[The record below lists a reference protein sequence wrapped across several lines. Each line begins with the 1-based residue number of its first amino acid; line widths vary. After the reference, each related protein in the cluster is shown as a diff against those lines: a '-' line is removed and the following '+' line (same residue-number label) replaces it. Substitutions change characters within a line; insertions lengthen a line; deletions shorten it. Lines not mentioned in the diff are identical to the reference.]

1 MATIAAIKAVLL
13 DKEKRTLA
21 ELNKKD
27 TTNILKPSSTSSSS
41 KVIRLPVSA
50 SAATTSKKSSSSAQ
64 SLAEAITNARK
75 ASSTS
80 KSTTVKRSPAKKS
93 SKIVVETPEVTLAF
107 TDHQVKRL
115 TKEFAK
121 KNILTKQETRA
132 LAAEVRLGEEQVRA
146 WFANRRRTKVR
157 SNISRQEKSEAG
169 VKSHGLK
176 SVEVSA
182 LLPMADIMSMSRNES
197 EPEVVDIL
205 DDSLESDDDDISLLE
220 VSKVVEITPKSIQEK
235 VPSTTKSNPQKVAQV
250 LSTTKPGQEKVL
262 KVSTPKSSKEK
273 TTIKPSTK
281 PSKVVANNK
290 GNVKEAKKEKEAP
303 IEKVIKPEP
312 KNSKPCTREEDLVEE
327 LLRRIEELEED
338 LKDKD
343 GDLYYTKK
351 DLESVQATLEGKERV
366 LNTVQES
373 IPKVVSEHKKALQ
386 TKDDAIS
393 ELELSNSKLREELK
407 VQPKSELT
415 DVEVEKLKEANI
427 KLENKKDCIE
437 VEFVDKLKAKEEEND
452 RLKLSINELKR
463 EIVKKEQLQESQVQI
478 NGEIKQLKQK
488 NEDDIEKIKQK
499 NEEQIKQFNQKNENE
514 IKELK
519 QKNEDEINQL
529 KQTIEKSEKRIGQVL
544 RDIGEKD
551 DEIKI
556 LKYKERQACDYQTSV
571 EETKRLLEENRKDT
585 LALKD
590 YERKLT
596 RKISSLE
603 FDLYTKTA
611 ESGTQALIISR
622 LNEKIQQQQIVKI
635 CDVDEDIDAK
645 YEKVLDEG
653 LPALEDIVTEE
664 EDDPESEADQSIIQG
679 VPQSSPYVVNTS
691 AKKRKRK
698 DDSTATSDD
707 ELDYSEDT
715 PEEPEFESLC
725 AEIETLC
732 VPSKRPRPTFS
743 TQTDCKKMK
752 VADDI
757 LDIDIDTAE
766 SVESFDNNVIGRFVI
781 ETLLD
786 RIFES

>member
-13 DKEKRTLA
+13 DKEKRALA
-21 ELNKKD
+21 DINKKD
-27 TTNILKPSSTSSSS
+27 TKTNSKSSSTSSS
-41 KVIRLPVSA
+41 KVSRLPVSA
-50 SAATTSKKSSSSAQ
+50 STATTSKKFTSSAQ

-75 ASSTS
+75 ATTTS
-80 KSTTVKRSPAKKS
+80 KSTVKKSPAKKS
-93 SKIVVETPEVTLAF
+93 SKIIVETPEVTLAF

-115 TKEFAK
+115 TKEFAR
-121 KNILTKQETRA
+121 KNILNKQETRA
-132 LAAEVRLGEEQVRA
+132 LAAEVRLVEDQVRS

-182 LLPMADIMSMSRNES
+182 LLPMADIMSMSRTEA
-197 EPEVVDIL
+197 EFEVVDIL

-235 VPSTTKSNPQKVAQV
+235 VPPTTKIKPQKVDKV
-250 LSTTKPGQEKVL
+250 LSTTRPSQEKVL

-273 TTIKPSTK
+273 TITKPSAN

-290 GNVKEAKKEKEAP
+290 ASVKEAKKEKEAP

-386 TKDDAIS
+386 TKDDSIS
-393 ELELSNSKLREELK
+393 ELKLSNSKLQEELK
-407 VQPKSELT
+407 VKPKSEFT
-415 DVEVEKLKEANI
+415 DVEVKKLKEASI
-427 KLENKKDCIE
+427 KLEKERDSIE
-437 VEFVDKLKAKEEEND
+437 FEFVDKLKAKEKENYC
-452 RLKLSINELKR
+452 LKSSIIELGK
-463 EIVKKEQLQESQVQI
+463 EIAKKDQLQESKVQI
-478 NGEIKQLKQK
+478 NGEIKQLKQN
-488 NEDDIEKIKQK
+488 NEDEIKQLK
-499 NEEQIKQFNQKNENE
+499 QKHEDEIKKLKQKSEDE

-519 QKNEDEINQL
+519 QKNEDEITKL
-529 KQTIEKSEKRIGQVL
+529 KQTIENSEERFGQVL
-544 RDIGEKD
+544 RDISEKD

-556 LKYKERQACDYQTSV
+556 LKYKERQACDNQTSV
-571 EETKRLLEENRKDT
+571 EATKRLLEENRKDT
-585 LALKD
+585 IALKE

-611 ESGTQALIISR
+611 ESETQALIISR
-622 LNEKIQQQQIVKI
+622 LNEKIQQQQSMKI
-635 CDVDEDIDAK
+635 CDVDKEDIDAK
-645 YEKVLDEG
+645 YEKVLYEG
-653 LPALEDIVTEE
+653 LQVLDDIVTEE
-664 EDDPESEADQSIIQG
+664 EDDPVSDADQSIIQG

-698 DDSTATSDD
+698 DDSTAASDD

-732 VPSKRPRPTFS
+732 VPSKRPLPSFS
-743 TQTDCKKMK
+743 TQVDKKIK

-757 LDIDIDTAE
+757 LDIEIDTE
-766 SVESFDNNVIGRFVI
+766 SVESVDNDVIGHFVI